1 MKLGAIFL
9 AGVVLSPLVWVFGKM
24 IIFLI
29 GLATLGFL
37 IKTAVD
43 LLEEEKTQC

>member
-1 MKLGAIFL
+1 MKLGLIFL

-29 GLATLGFL
+29 GLATIGFL
-37 IKTAVD
+37 AKTAVD
-43 LLEEEKTQC
+43 MIEEENTQ